1 LSMQPPCPCRGR
13 RRFARGAVEAM
24 QGAMERLILLRHGE
38 AERSAASGDDFDR
51 ALNGQGRLESAAM
64 GRLLAVAGAAPD
76 LALVSSA
83 VRAVQTFEAAR
94 AAFPDA
100 VEQSSRALY
109 LASPR
114 KMMAAIRAAGPA
126 ARTLMV
132 VGHNPGIQELA
143 EMLAREGGAA
153 DATLERLER
162 GFPTAAAAVFDMAE
176 DGSPTLKAL
185 HLPKG
190 ERL

>member
-1 LSMQPPCPCRGR
+1 
-13 RRFARGAVEAM
+13 
-24 QGAMERLILLRHGE
+24 MERLILLRHGE

-51 ALNGQGRLESAAM
+51 ALNAQGRAESAAM
-64 GRLLAVAGAAPD
+64 GRLLAVGGAAPD

-100 VEQSSRALY
+100 VDQSSRALY

-114 KMMAAIRAAGPA
+114 ELMAAIRVAGPGV
-126 ARTLMV
+126 RTLMV
-132 VGHNPGIQELA
+132 VGHNPGIQDLA
-143 EMLAREGGAA
+143 ATLAVEGGA
-153 DATLERLER
+153 DAAQRARLER
-162 GFPTAAAAVFDMAE
+162 GFPTAAAAVFDFDPGGA
-176 DGSPTLKAL
+176 PTLKAL